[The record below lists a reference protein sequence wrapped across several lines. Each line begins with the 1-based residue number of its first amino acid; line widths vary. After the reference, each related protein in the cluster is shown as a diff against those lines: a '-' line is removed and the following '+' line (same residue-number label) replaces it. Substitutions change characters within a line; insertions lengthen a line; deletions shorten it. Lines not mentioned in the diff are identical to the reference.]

1 MPLLAMNGTGPSNPP
16 HDGLKRRPS
25 QGTATLTLS

>member
-1 MPLLAMNGTGPSNPP
+1 MNGTGRSNPP